1 MVSSEPNGKKV
12 ALITG
17 SNKGLGFEMSR
28 QLAQQG
34 FTVLIAAR
42 KLQAAE
48 EAAMLLKNDGL
59 KAEAIVL
66 DIGDSDQIQA
76 ATQEIDGRFGKLDVL
91 INNAGVM
98 LDGEWATSNASSV
111 SLETIRKTF
120 DTNFFGLVEV
130 TQTLLPLILKSENGR
145 IVNMASIE
153 GSLSLHADPSSFIYD
168 SKPFAYDASKA
179 AVNSFTVHLA
189 HELRNTPVKVNSAH
203 PGWVKTELG
212 GDGAMMD
219 ITEGAKTGVQL
230 ATLPD
235 DGASGGF
242 FHLGEPVPW

>member
-1 MVSSEPNGKKV
+1 MVSSESNRKV
-12 ALITG
+12 ALVTG
-17 SNKGLGFEMSR
+17 ANKGLGFEMSR

-34 FTVLIAAR
+34 LTVIIAAR
-42 KLQAAE
+42 NL
-48 EAAMLLKNDGL
+48 EAAVSAATTLKNEGL
-59 KAEAIVL
+59 NAESIVL
-66 DIGDSDQIQA
+66 DINDSNQVQSA
-76 ATQEIDGRFGKLDVL
+76 AQEIQNRFGKLDVL

-98 LDGEWATSNASSV
+98 LDGEWAISNASSV
-111 SLETIRKTF
+111 SVDIIRKTF
-120 DTNFFGLVEV
+120 DTNFFALVEV
-130 TQTLLPLILKSENGR
+130 TQALLPLILKSKSGR

-153 GSLSLHADPSSFIYD
+153 GSLTLHADPISDIYD
-168 SKPFAYDASKA
+168 AKPFAYDASKA

-203 PGWVKTELG
+203 PGWVRTELG

-219 ITEGAKTGVQL
+219 ITEGAMTGVQL

-242 FHLGEPVPW
+242 FHLGQPVPW

>member
-1 MVSSEPNGKKV
+1 V
-12 ALITG
+12 TG
-17 SNKGLGFEMSR
+17 ANKGLGFEMSR

-34 FTVLIAAR
+34 LTVIVAAR
-42 KLQAAE
+42 KLEAAE
-48 EAAMLLKNDGL
+48 EAATKLNKEGL
-59 KAEAIVL
+59 KAEAIAL
-66 DIGDSDQIQA
+66 DINDSAQIQSA
-76 ATQEIDGRFGKLDVL
+76 VAEINDRFGKLDVL

-98 LDGEWATSNASSV
+98 LDGEWAISNASSV
-111 SLETIRKTF
+111 AIDTIRQTF
-120 DTNFFGLVEV
+120 DTNFFALVEV
-130 TQTLLPLILKSENGR
+130 PQALLPLILSSPSGR

-153 GSLSLHADPSSFIYD
+153 GSLTLHADPSSYIYD

-230 ATLPD
+230 ATLPEG
-235 DGASGGF
+235 GASGGF
-242 FHLGEPVPW
+242 FHLGQPVPW

>member
-1 MVSSEPNGKKV
+1 M
-12 ALITG
+12 TG
-17 SNKGLGFEMSR
+17 ANKGLGFEMSR

-34 FTVLIAAR
+34 LTVIVAAR
-42 KLQAAE
+42 KLEAAE
-48 EAAMLLKNDGL
+48 EAATKLNKEGL
-59 KAEAIVL
+59 KAEAIAL
-66 DIGDSDQIQA
+66 DINDSAQIQSA
-76 ATQEIDGRFGKLDVL
+76 VAEINDRFGKLDVL

-98 LDGEWATSNASSV
+98 LDGEWAISNASSV
-111 SLETIRKTF
+111 AIDTIRQTF
-120 DTNFFGLVEV
+120 DTNFFALVEV
-130 TQTLLPLILKSENGR
+130 PQALLPLILSSPSGR

-153 GSLSLHADPSSFIYD
+153 GSLTLHADPSSYIYD

-230 ATLPD
+230 ATLPEG
-235 DGASGGF
+235 GASGGF
-242 FHLGEPVPW
+242 FHLGQPVPW

>member
-1 MVSSEPNGKKV
+1 MVNSESNNKV
-12 ALITG
+12 ALVTG
-17 SNKGLGFEMSR
+17 ANKGLGFEMSR

-34 FTVLIAAR
+34 LTVIIAAR
-42 KLQAAE
+42 KLEAAE
-48 EAAMLLKNDGL
+48 EAATKLKNEGL
-59 KAEAIVL
+59 KAETIAL
-66 DIGDSDQIQA
+66 DINDSTQIQLA
-76 ATQEIDGRFGKLDVL
+76 VREIQDRFGKLDVL

-98 LDGEWATSNASSV
+98 LDGEWAISNASSV
-111 SLETIRKTF
+111 SVDIIRKTF
-120 DTNFFGLVEV
+120 DTNFFALVEV
-130 TQTLLPLILKSENGR
+130 TQALLPLILKSQGGR

-189 HELRNTPVKVNSAH
+189 HVLRNTPVKVNSAH

-212 GDGAMMD
+212 GEGAMMD

-230 ATLPD
+230 ATLSD

-242 FHLGEPVPW
+242 FHLGQPVPW

>member
-1 MVSSEPNGKKV
+1 MVNCESNSKV
-12 ALITG
+12 ALVTG
-17 SNKGLGFEMSR
+17 ANKGLGFEMSR

-34 FTVLIAAR
+34 FTAIVAAR
-42 KLQAAE
+42 KLEAAE
-48 EAAMLLKNDGL
+48 EAATKLKNEGL
-59 KAEAIVL
+59 QAEAIAL
-66 DIGDSDQIQA
+66 DINDSAQIQSA
-76 ATQEIDGRFGKLDVL
+76 VQEIRNRFGKLDVL

-98 LDGEWATSNASSV
+98 LDGEWAISNASSV
-111 SLETIRKTF
+111 SVDIIRKTF
-120 DTNFFGLVEV
+120 DTNFFALVEV
-130 TQTLLPLILKSENGR
+130 TQALLPLILKSQSGR

-153 GSLSLHADPSSFIYD
+153 GSLTLHADPSSYIYD

-189 HELRNTPVKVNSAH
+189 HVLRNTPVKVNSAH

-235 DGASGGF
+235 EGASGGF
-242 FHLGEPVPW
+242 FHLGQPVPW

>member
-1 MVSSEPNGKKV
+1 MVNAESNGKV

-17 SNKGLGFEMSR
+17 ANKGLGFEMSR

-34 FTVLIAAR
+34 LTVLIAAR
-42 KLQAAE
+42 KLQTAESAATTLRNE
-48 EAAMLLKNDGL
+48 GL
-59 KAEAIVL
+59 KAEAIAL
-66 DIGDSDQIQA
+66 DVNDSTQIQA
-76 ATQEIDGRFGKLDVL
+76 AVQEISDKFGKLDIL

-98 LDGEWATSNASSV
+98 LDGEWLTSNASSAA
-111 SLETIRKTF
+111 SDMIRKTF
-120 DTNFFGLVEV
+120 DTNFFALVEV
-130 TQTLLPLILKSENGR
+130 TQALLPLILKSQSGR

-153 GSLSLHADPSSFIYD
+153 GSLTLHADPNSPIYD
-168 SKPFAYDASKA
+168 SKPFAYNASKA

-212 GDGAMMD
+212 GEGAMMD

-235 DGASGGF
+235 DGASAGF
-242 FHLGEPVPW
+242 FHLGQPVPW

>member
-1 MVSSEPNGKKV
+1 MVNSESNGKI
-12 ALITG
+12 ALVTG
-17 SNKGLGFEMSR
+17 ANKGLGFEMSR
-28 QLAQQG
+28 QLAQHG
-34 FTVLIAAR
+34 LTVIIAAR
-42 KLQAAE
+42 KLEAAQQAA
-48 EAAMLLKNDGL
+48 AKLKNEGL
-59 KAEAIVL
+59 NAEAIAL
-66 DIGDSDQIQA
+66 DINDSAQIQSA
-76 ATQEIDGRFGKLDVL
+76 VQAIQDRFGKLDVL

-98 LDGEWATSNASSV
+98 LDGEWIISNASSV
-111 SLETIRKTF
+111 SIDTIRQTF
-120 DTNFFGLVEV
+120 DTNFFALVEV
-130 TQTLLPLILKSENGR
+130 TQALLPLILKSPSGR

-153 GSLSLHADPSSFIYD
+153 GSLTLHADPSSFIYD
-168 SKPFAYDASKA
+168 AKPFAYNASKA

-212 GDGAMMD
+212 GEGAMMD

-242 FHLGEPVPW
+242 FHLGQPVPW

>member
-1 MVSSEPNGKKV
+1 MVSSESKGKV
-12 ALITG
+12 VLVTG
-17 SNKGLGFEMSR
+17 ANKGLGFEMSR

-34 FTVLIAAR
+34 LTVIIAAR
-42 KLQAAE
+42 KLEAAE
-48 EAAMLLKNDGL
+48 EAAAKLKSEGL

-66 DIGDSDQIQA
+66 DINDSTQIQSA
-76 ATQEIDGRFGKLDVL
+76 VQEINNRFGKLDVL

-98 LDGEWATSNASSV
+98 LDGEWAISNASSV
-111 SLETIRKTF
+111 SIDIIRKTF
-120 DTNFFGLVEV
+120 DTNFFALVEV
-130 TQTLLPLILKSENGR
+130 TQALLPLILKSQSGR

-153 GSLSLHADPSSFIYD
+153 GSLSLHADPSSDIYD

-230 ATLPD
+230 ATLSN

-242 FHLGEPVPW
+242 FHLGQPVPW

>member
-1 MVSSEPNGKKV
+1 MVNSESNGKV
-12 ALITG
+12 ALVTG
-17 SNKGLGFEMSR
+17 ANKGIGFEMSR

-34 FTVLIAAR
+34 LTAIVAAR
-42 KLQAAE
+42 KIEAAE
-48 EAAMLLKNDGL
+48 AAATILKNEGL
-59 KAEAIVL
+59 KAEAIAL
-66 DIGDSDQIQA
+66 DINDSAQIQSA
-76 ATQEIDGRFGKLDVL
+76 VREIENRFGKLDVL

-98 LDGEWATSNASSV
+98 LDGDWAISNASSV
-111 SLETIRKTF
+111 SVDTIRQTF
-120 DTNFFGLVEV
+120 DTNFFALVEV
-130 TQTLLPLILKSENGR
+130 TQALLPLILKSQSGR

-153 GSLSLHADPSSFIYD
+153 GSLTIYD

-242 FHLGEPVPW
+242 FHLGQPVPW

>member
-1 MVSSEPNGKKV
+1 MVNGKSNAKV

-17 SNKGLGFEMSR
+17 ANKGLGFEMSR

-42 KLQAAE
+42 QLQAAE
-48 EAAMLLKNDGL
+48 EAATALRNEGL

-66 DIGDSDQIQA
+66 DVNDSAQIQA
-76 ATQEIDGRFGKLDVL
+76 AAQEIGNKFGKLDVL

-98 LDGEWATSNASSV
+98 LDGEWSTSNASSV
-111 SLETIRKTF
+111 SIDIIRKTF
-120 DTNFFGLVEV
+120 DTNFFALVEV
-130 TQTLLPLILKSENGR
+130 TQTLLPLILKSQRGR

-153 GSLSLHADPSSFIYD
+153 GSLTLHTEPNSPIYD

-212 GDGAMMD
+212 GEGAMMNP
-219 ITEGAKTGVQL
+219 TEGAKTGVQL
-230 ATLPD
+230 ATLTD
-235 DGASGGF
+235 EGASGGF
-242 FHLGEPVPW
+242 FHLGQPVPW

>member
-1 MVSSEPNGKKV
+1 MDNKESNGKV
-12 ALITG
+12 ALVTG
-17 SNKGLGFEMSR
+17 ANKGLGFEMSR

-34 FTVLIAAR
+34 LTVLIAAR
-42 KLQAAE
+42 KLQAAK
-48 EAAMLLKNDGL
+48 EAATLLCNEGL
-59 KAEAIVL
+59 KAEAIAL
-66 DIGDSDQIQA
+66 DVNDTNQIQA
-76 ATQEIDGRFGKLDVL
+76 AVQEIGNKFGKLDVL

-98 LDGEWATSNASSV
+98 LDGEWSTSNASSV
-111 SLETIRKTF
+111 SLDIIRKTF
-120 DTNFFGLVEV
+120 DTNFFGLIAV
-130 TQTLLPLILKSENGR
+130 TQALLPLILKSESGR
-145 IVNMASIE
+145 IVNMTSIE
-153 GSLSLHADPSSFIYD
+153 GSLSLHADPTSFIYD

-179 AVNSFTVHLA
+179 AVNSFTIHLA

-212 GDGAMMD
+212 GEGAMMD

-242 FHLGEPVPW
+242 FHLGQPVPW

>member
-1 MVSSEPNGKKV
+1 MAIGESNGKV

-17 SNKGLGFEMSR
+17 ASKGIGFEMSR

-34 FTVLIAAR
+34 LTAIVAAR
-42 KLQAAE
+42 TLEAAQAAATKLQDE
-48 EAAMLLKNDGL
+48 GL
-59 KAEAIVL
+59 NAEAIAL
-66 DIGDSDQIQA
+66 DINDRDRIQA
-76 ATQEIDGRFGKLDVL
+76 AVREIDDRFGKLDVL

-98 LDGEWATSNASSV
+98 LDGEWAISNASSI
-111 SLETIRKTF
+111 SIETIRKTF
-120 DTNFFGLVEV
+120 DTNFFALVEV
-130 TQTLLPLILKSENGR
+130 TQALLPLILKSPSGR

-153 GSLSLHADPSSFIYD
+153 GSLTLHADPSSFIYD

-212 GDGAMMD
+212 GEGAMMD
-219 ITEGAKTGVQL
+219 IAEGAKTGVQL

-242 FHLGEPVPW
+242 FHLGQPVPW

>member
-1 MVSSEPNGKKV
+1 MVNGESNGKV

-17 SNKGLGFEMSR
+17 ANKGLGFEMSR

-48 EAAMLLKNDGL
+48 AAATTLTNEGL

-66 DIGDSDQIQA
+66 DVNDSTQIQA
-76 ATQEIDGRFGKLDVL
+76 AVQEIGNKFGKLDVL

-98 LDGEWATSNASSV
+98 LDGEWSISNASSV
-111 SLETIRKTF
+111 SMDIIRKTF
-120 DTNFFGLVEV
+120 DTNFFALVEV
-130 TQTLLPLILKSENGR
+130 TQAFLPLILKSQSGR
-145 IVNMASIE
+145 IVNMASGE
-153 GSLSLHADPSSFIYD
+153 GSLTLHADPTSLIYD
-168 SKPFAYDASKA
+168 AKPFAYDASKA

-212 GDGAMMD
+212 GEGAMMD

-235 DGASGGF
+235 EGASAGF
-242 FHLGEPVPW
+242 FHLGQPVPW

>member
-1 MVSSEPNGKKV
+1 MVNSESNGKV
-12 ALITG
+12 ALVTG
-17 SNKGLGFEMSR
+17 ANKGLGFEMSR

-34 FTVLIAAR
+34 LTVIIAAR
-42 KLQAAE
+42 KL
-48 EAAMLLKNDGL
+48 EAAVAAATKLKNEGL
-59 KAEAIVL
+59 KAEAILL
-66 DIGDSDQIQA
+66 DINDSIQIQSA
-76 ATQEIDGRFGKLDVL
+76 VQEIKNRFGKLDVL

-98 LDGEWATSNASSV
+98 LDGEWAISNASSV
-111 SLETIRKTF
+111 SVDMIRKTF
-120 DTNFFGLVEV
+120 DTNFFALVEV
-130 TQTLLPLILKSENGR
+130 TQAMLPLILKSQSGR

-153 GSLSLHADPSSFIYD
+153 GSLTLHADPSSFIYD

-203 PGWVKTELG
+203 PGWVKIELG

-230 ATLPD
+230 ATLSD

-242 FHLGEPVPW
+242 FHLGQPVPW

>member
-1 MVSSEPNGKKV
+1 MVNSESNGKV
-12 ALITG
+12 ALVTG
-17 SNKGLGFEMSR
+17 ANKGLGFEMSR
-28 QLAQQG
+28 QLAQHG
-34 FTVLIAAR
+34 LTAIIAAR
-42 KLQAAE
+42 KL
-48 EAAMLLKNDGL
+48 EAAVAAATKLKNEGL
-59 KAEAIVL
+59 KAEAILL
-66 DIGDSDQIQA
+66 DINDSIQIQSA
-76 ATQEIDGRFGKLDVL
+76 VQEIKNRFGKLDVL

-98 LDGEWATSNASSV
+98 LDGEWAISNASSV
-111 SLETIRKTF
+111 SVDMIRKTF
-120 DTNFFGLVEV
+120 DTNFFALVEV
-130 TQTLLPLILKSENGR
+130 TQAMLPLILKSQSGR

-153 GSLSLHADPSSFIYD
+153 GSLTLHADPSSFIYD

-230 ATLPD
+230 ATLSD

-242 FHLGEPVPW
+242 FHLGQPVPW

>member
-1 MVSSEPNGKKV
+1 MVNSESNNKV
-12 ALITG
+12 ALVTG
-17 SNKGLGFEMSR
+17 ANKGLGFEMSR

-34 FTVLIAAR
+34 LTVIIAAR
-42 KLQAAE
+42 KLEAAE
-48 EAAMLLKNDGL
+48 EAATKLKNEGL
-59 KAEAIVL
+59 KAETIAL
-66 DIGDSDQIQA
+66 DINDSTQIQLA
-76 ATQEIDGRFGKLDVL
+76 VREIQDRFGKLDVL

-98 LDGEWATSNASSV
+98 LDGEWAISNASSV
-111 SLETIRKTF
+111 SVDIIRKTF
-120 DTNFFGLVEV
+120 DTNFFALVEV
-130 TQTLLPLILKSENGR
+130 TQALLPLILKSQGGR

-189 HELRNTPVKVNSAH
+189 HVLRNTPVKVNSAH

-230 ATLPD
+230 ATLSD

-242 FHLGEPVPW
+242 FHLGQPVPW